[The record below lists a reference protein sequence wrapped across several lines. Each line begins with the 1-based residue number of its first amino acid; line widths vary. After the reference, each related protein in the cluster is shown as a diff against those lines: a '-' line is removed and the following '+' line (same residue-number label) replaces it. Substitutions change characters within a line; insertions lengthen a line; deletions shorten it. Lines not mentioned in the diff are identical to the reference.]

1 MGLVSDLP
9 QIPKS
14 VDVKF
19 HSWFS
24 RSMVLYVRI
33 QPIMHSVAHIV
44 YVCVCIDLISLS
56 IHLLITQVFLCLV
69 YREHGV
75 QTHLQDSV
83 FISFV
88 YIPRNG
94 ITVSYGSSVFNILR
108 LLHAGFHDDSA
119 NLHSHQQG
127 TQFPFSLL
135 LTTCCVLS
143 F

>member
-1 MGLVSDLP
+1 M
-9 QIPKS
+9 
-14 VDVKF
+14 
-19 HSWFS
+19 
-24 RSMVLYVRI
+24 
-33 QPIMHSVAHIV
+33 
-44 YVCVCIDLISLS
+44 
-56 IHLLITQVFLCLV
+56 
-69 YREHGV
+69 
-75 QTHLQDSV
+75 QTHLQDSI

-135 LTTCCVLS
+135 LCYHLLCLVFLITSVSPYLIVVLICIS
-143 F
+143 LMTSNDKLLFMYLLAICMFSLEKCIFKYFANFLIRFFSIELYEFHVYFGY

>member
-1 MGLVSDLP
+1 M
-9 QIPKS
+9 
-14 VDVKF
+14 
-19 HSWFS
+19 
-24 RSMVLYVRI
+24 
-33 QPIMHSVAHIV
+33 
-44 YVCVCIDLISLS
+44 
-56 IHLLITQVFLCLV
+56 
-69 YREHGV
+69 GV
-75 QTHLQDSV
+75 QTHLQDSI

-135 LTTCCVLS
+135 LCYHLLCLVFLITSVSPYLIVVLICIS
-143 F
+143 LMTSNDKLLFMYLLAICMFSLEKCIFKYFANFLIRFFSIELYEFHVYFGY